1 MPINSSPLI
10 QYFSYSSI
18 LKFTESVFRSVG
30 FSEPDAELS
39 ARLLTRADV
48 RGIDSHGVARLS
60 GYVRLV
66 KAGRLN
72 PLPKFQWSGRF
83 PVLRTLDA
91 DQSIGFVSANAAMM
105 ECISM
110 AETYGCGMVAVNNSN
125 HFGIA
130 GQYALLAADKGLV
143 GMAFTNASPL
153 VAPTHSLDR
162 MLGTNPI
169 SIAIPSQKS
178 KPFVLD
184 MATTTA
190 ANGKLEILQR
200 KNQEAPS
207 GWIQKSDGT
216 ISKDPNE
223 LRSGGALRPLGSFEE
238 LGSHKGYGL
247 GSMVDI
253 LSGVLSGANFGPW
266 VPPFVAFLPLAAE
279 NVGKGIGHFFIAF
292 RPDGFM
298 EQEQFLLRMEKWMTT
313 FRSSKTIGEENV
325 MVPGD
330 PEWAL
335 EEQRM
340 AEGIPLLPSVVD
352 DLNHLAVEFGL
363 PLLETSK

>member
-1 MPINSSPLI
+1 MHINFSPLI
-10 QYFSYSSI
+10 QNFSYASI
-18 LKFTESVFRSVG
+18 LQFTESVFLRTG
-30 FSEPDAELS
+30 FTAQDAELS
-39 ARLLTRADV
+39 ARLLTRADI
-48 RGIDSHGVARLS
+48 RGIDSHGVARLC
-60 GYVRLV
+60 GYVRLI

-72 PLPKFQWSGRF
+72 PTPNFQWSGRF
-83 PVLRTLDA
+83 PVLKTLDA
-91 DQSIGFVSANAAMM
+91 DQSIGFVSAHAAMSK
-105 ECISM
+105 CISM
-110 AETYGCGMVAVNNSN
+110 AESFGCGMVAVNNSN

-130 GQYALLAADKGLV
+130 GQYALMAAEKGLV

-169 SIAIPSQKS
+169 AVAIPSQMS
-178 KPFVLD
+178 EPFVLD

-223 LRSGGALRPLGSFEE
+223 LKSGGALRPLGSFED

-253 LSGVLSGANFGPW
+253 FSGVLSGANFGPW

-292 RPDGFM
+292 RPDGFI
-298 EQEQFLLRMEKWMTT
+298 EQEQFLERMEKWMTT
-313 FRSSKTIGEENV
+313 FRSSQKIGDENV

-335 EEQRM
+335 EQQRM
-340 AEGIPLLPSVVD
+340 AEGIPLLPAVVD
-352 DLNHLAVEFGL
+352 DLNQLAAEFGL
-363 PLLETSK
+363 SKLVSI

>member
-1 MPINSSPLI
+1 MLINSSPLT
-10 QYFSYSSI
+10 QFYSFSSI
-18 LKFTESVFRSVG
+18 LQFTEDVFRSAG
-30 FSEPDAELS
+30 FSSSDAELS
-39 ARLLTRADV
+39 ARLLTRADI

-60 GYVRLV
+60 GYVRLIN
-66 KAGRLN
+66 AGRLN
-72 PLPKFQWSGRF
+72 PNPKFQWSGRF

-91 DQSIGFVSANAAMM
+91 DQSIGFVSAHAAMT

-110 AETYGCGMVAVNNSN
+110 AEKFGCGMVAVNNSN

-130 GQYALLAADKGLV
+130 GQYALMAAEKGLV

-200 KNQEAPS
+200 KKQEAPS
-207 GWIQKSDGT
+207 GWIQKSDGS

-223 LRSGGALRPLGSFEE
+223 LKSGGALRPLGSFEE

-253 LSGVLSGANFGPW
+253 LSGVLTGANFGPW

-298 EQEQFLLRMEKWMTT
+298 EQEQFLERMEKWMTA
-313 FRSSKTIGEENV
+313 FRSSQKIGEESV

-335 EEQRM
+335 EKQRL
-340 AEGIPLLPSVVD
+340 ENGIPLLPAVFN
-352 DLNHLAVEFGL
+352 DLNQLALEFGL
-363 PLLETSK
+363 PQPAPL

>member
-1 MPINSSPLI
+1 MHINTSPLS
-10 QYFSYSSI
+10 QFFSYSSI
-18 LKFTESVFRSVG
+18 LQFTESVFRNAG
-30 FSEPDAELS
+30 FRYTDAELS

-60 GYVRLV
+60 GYIRLL

-72 PLPKFQWSGRF
+72 PIPQFQWSGRF

-91 DQSIGFVSANAAMM
+91 DQSIGFVSAHAAMM

-110 AETYGCGMVAVNNSN
+110 ADQFGCGMVAVNNSN

-130 GQYALLAADKGLV
+130 GQYSLMAAERGLV

-169 SIAIPSQKS
+169 SIAIPSLKS

-200 KNQEAPS
+200 KKQDAPS

-216 ISKDPNE
+216 ISNDPNE
-223 LRSGGALRPLGSFEE
+223 LISGGALRPLGSFEE

-253 LSGVLSGANFGPW
+253 LSGVLTGANFGPW

-298 EQEQFLLRMEKWMTT
+298 EQDQFLERMEKWMTT
-313 FRSSKTIGEENV
+313 FRSSQKIGNENV

-340 AEGIPLLPSVVD
+340 VEGIPLLPAVVD
-352 DLNHLAVEFGL
+352 DLNQLAAEFGL
-363 PLLETSK
+363 PLLVQI

>member
-1 MPINSSPLI
+1 MTR
-10 QYFSYSSI
+10 YFSYSSI
-18 LKFTESVFRSVG
+18 FRFTEEVFRIAG
-30 FSEPDAELS
+30 FSTIDAELS
-39 ARLLTRADV
+39 ARLLTRADL

-60 GYVRLV
+60 GYVRLI

-72 PLPKFQWSGRF
+72 PDPQFKWSGHF

-91 DQSIGFVSANAAMM
+91 DQSIGFVSAYAAMT

-110 AETYGCGMVAVNNSN
+110 AEKFGCAMVAVNNSN

-130 GQYALLAADKGLV
+130 GQYSLMAAEKGLV

-153 VAPTHSLDR
+153 VAPTHSLER

-200 KNQEAPS
+200 KKQEAPS

-223 LRSGGALRPLGSFEE
+223 LKSGGALRPLGSFEE

-253 LSGVLSGANFGPW
+253 LSGVLTGANFGPW

-298 EQEQFLLRMEKWMTT
+298 EQEEFLERMEKWMTT
-313 FRSSKTIGEENV
+313 FRSSQKIGDEDV

-335 EEQRM
+335 EKQRM
-340 AEGIPLLPSVVD
+340 TDGIPLLSSVVD
-352 DLNHLAVEFGL
+352 DLNQLAIEFGL
-363 PLLETSK
+363 PQPEPI